1 MKKNI
6 EFETFR
12 EIGNYEVSN
21 LKQSNPSSFNGH
33 VRIHKFK
40 VTVELIEE
48 SEEVYKERI
57 QHLWDHCE
65 SRYQTLAIEQKAR
78 ELNYT
83 LIGDSGSKL
92 TKKP

>member
-12 EIGNYEVSN
+12 HITKDDMYN
-21 LKQSNPSSFNGH
+21 LKLTNPSSFNRY
-33 VRIHKFK
+33 VRIHKYK

-48 SEEVYKERI
+48 SKEVYNERI
-57 QHLWDHCE
+57 QHLWDHCDNH
-65 SRYQTLAIEQKAR
+65 YQSIAIEQKAS
-78 ELNYT
+78 ELNYA
-83 LIGDSGSKL
+83 LISTYGNKL

>member
-1 MKKNI
+1 MKTNI

-12 EIGNYEVSN
+12 YITDYDVYN
-21 LKQSNPSSFNGH
+21 LKLTNPSSFNGH

-48 SEEVYKERI
+48 SEEVYNERI
-57 QHLWDHCE
+57 QYLWDHCDNHH
-65 SRYQTLAIEQKAR
+65 QLIAIQQKAR

-83 LIGDSGSKL
+83 LIGNSGSKL